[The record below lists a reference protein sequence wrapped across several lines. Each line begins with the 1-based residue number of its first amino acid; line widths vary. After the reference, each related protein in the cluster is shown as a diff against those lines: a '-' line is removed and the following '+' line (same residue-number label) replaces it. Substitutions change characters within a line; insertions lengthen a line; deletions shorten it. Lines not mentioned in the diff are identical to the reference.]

1 MCQAQL
7 LMFALAQVEREGD
20 LKLPR
25 AAAEPELGVFLVW
38 QGDSQNKGVCPQN
51 PAHPARPASCS
62 PWTLLWAGSEQV
74 RQVVSPVKPQFLHLS
89 KKKKKASEGY
99 EVSKQFNLM
108 CLQWLSPCPGLLG
121 GCGEDSK
128 VDRCLLSWIL
138 PSRVFLYPH
147 PFSLLVREELPA

>member
-89 KKKKKASEGY
+89 KKKKKLQKVMKFRSNLISCVFSGSHHALGSWEAM
-99 EVSKQFNLM
+99 ERTVRWTDVSSHGSCHLGCFYTPTP
-108 CLQWLSPCPGLLG
+108 SPC
-121 GCGEDSK
+121 
-128 VDRCLLSWIL
+128 W
-138 PSRVFLYPH
+138 
-147 PFSLLVREELPA
+147 